1 MAKEP
6 ESTEHEVASEA
17 LERRNGGSLE
27 DWRRNELIRMG
38 FTTYQAEVLLH
49 VPGLYA
55 GSVRET
61 YISKGC
67 SPELAWRILKP
78 HECPDSD

>member
-1 MAKEP
+1 MAEQ
-6 ESTEHEVASEA
+6 SEHDIASDA
-17 LERRNGGSLE
+17 LGRRNSGPLDEWKRS
-27 DWRRNELIRMG
+27 ELIRMG
-38 FTTYQAEVLLH
+38 FTGYQAEVLLN

-67 SPELAWRILKP
+67 SPELAWRILRP
-78 HECPDSD
+78 YECPEDTN